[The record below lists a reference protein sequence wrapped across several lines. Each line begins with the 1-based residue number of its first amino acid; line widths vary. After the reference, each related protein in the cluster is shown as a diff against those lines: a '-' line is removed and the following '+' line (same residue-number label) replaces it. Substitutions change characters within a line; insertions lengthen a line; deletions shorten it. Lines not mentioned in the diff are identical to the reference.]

1 MCRECGCS
9 ASAMP
14 EPNDE
19 THQHEQGHHH
29 DHDHDD
35 QDHSH
40 GHSHSHSHAHAGH
53 SHSHSHEPEAGGK
66 RLLDLHRAVLAKNDA
81 LAQGMRQSLQ
91 SRGILALNVL
101 SSPGSGKTLLLEKT
115 IRALADRLRVGVIVG
130 DLATDNDA
138 RRMASTGAPVVQ
150 ITTGTV
156 CHLEADMVERAL
168 ASMPLDSLD
177 LLFIE
182 NVGNL
187 VCPAAFD
194 LGEAVRVV
202 LLSVTEGED
211 KPQKYPSAFQGADV
225 VLLSKMDLAEA
236 TGFDRQTAL
245 GHIRKLAPRATI
257 LEVSARTG
265 QGIDAWCDYLQSQA
279 RRRPVAAS

>member
-1 MCRECGCS
+1 
-9 ASAMP
+9 MP
-14 EPNDE
+14 EPSNDE
-19 THQHEQGHHH
+19 THQHNH
-29 DHDHDD
+29 DHDHG
-35 QDHSH
+35 HP
-40 GHSHSHSHAHAGH
+40 HSHSHSHAGHTH
-53 SHSHSHEPEAGGK
+53 SHTHEPEAGNK

-81 LAQGMRQSLQ
+81 LAQGMRENLQSL
-91 SRGILALNVL
+91 GILTLNVL

-150 ITTGTV
+150 VTTGTV

-168 ASMPLDSLD
+168 ASMPLENLD
-177 LLFIE
+177 VLFIE

-245 GHIRKLAPRATI
+245 DHIKKLAPRATI

-265 QGIDAWCDYLQSQA
+265 QGMEAWCDYLESRA
-279 RRRPVAAS
+279 RRPVAAS